1 MAVETPAKN
10 LTSVSSSAYSFY
22 LNIVVLDHL
31 VPEPNT
37 PSRTVSED
45 VVDEN
50 MGEEVEESA
59 PEVNLAPAAEDLSL
73 SPSRGN
79 GTDKTKKFEKV
90 LNKSLHG
97 LKEGMDGIDK
107 SFRSNMRGLT
117 QRSQNVST
125 KAAAFVA
132 SKTMVTRALTSL
144 KKTMPEMEA
153 HATNLELTIGK
164 RFNQGK
170 VIVLHVGLKAAAM
183 GKYIEEVD
191 GEDSAE
197 HYRSAMSTLKLM
209 GATESMG
216 SLEREM
222 LPKVRKGLMDK
233 LADLLVTTMKDK
245 EKGLE
250 IECIAL
256 EESEEARWLFTFMEF
271 QAQMK

>member
-1 MAVETPAKN
+1 MDTANGETPAKN
-10 LTSVSSSAYSFY
+10 LTSVGSSAYSFY
-22 LNIVVLDHL
+22 LNIVVLDHIL
-31 VPEPNT
+31 PDPSTPVRNASDDVDMDNDAPKSPE
-37 PSRTVSED
+37 VL
-45 VVDEN
+45 
-50 MGEEVEESA
+50 
-59 PEVNLAPAAEDLSL
+59 PEVNLAPAAEELSL
-73 SPSRGN
+73 SPAPP
-79 GTDKTKKFEKV
+79 KKFEKV

-107 SFRSNMRGLT
+107 SFRSNMRGLS

-144 KKTMPEMEA
+144 KKTMPEMEQ
-153 HATNLELTIGK
+153 HAASLELTIGK

-183 GKYIEEVD
+183 GKYIEDVD
-191 GEDSAE
+191 GEDAAE

-209 GATESMG
+209 GATETMG

-222 LPKVRKGLMDK
+222 LPKVRTGMMEK
-233 LADLLVTTMKDK
+233 LSDLLVTTMKEK